1 MRQSSVLH
9 VPGVDKTVEV
19 NVFFGLRIL
28 NSETAERIALTHPLN
43 DLY

>member
-1 MRQSSVLH
+1 MRQSSVLR
-9 VPGVDKTVEV
+9 VPGADKTVEV